1 MYSENICKN
10 VALVSF
16 QSKALETKEKVAS
29 CKEIRLVANGLY
41 IASDLNS
48 RIDDVENEMK
58 SLIVTIKLI
67 QVEWNTRDN
76 DIHDAV

>member
-29 CKEIRLVANGLY
+29 CEEIRLVANGLY